1 DLFGSARGTFLEAQL
16 ARAEQGAKQAMAVL
30 VTVYNGL
37 PEHRTLLVQEPAA
50 AGWMVRTAMDA
61 GEHGRAKALVV
72 VAAELADDNCAFS
85 GLAAVAEHARGVLD
99 QDAGALIRA
108 ARQHSHPWAQ
118 ASAAEDAGVVLAEA
132 GDRHGALA
140 QFDQAMAAYEQA
152 GAVIDAGRV
161 RSRLRSLGVRRR
173 HWRQAVR
180 PVGGWE
186 SLTDTERSVADL
198 VAQGLTNR
206 QVAGR
211 MFLSPHTIDFHLRQI
226 FRKLDIGSRVE
237 LTRQVV
243 ERDSTETTEGR
254 TVTSGKT

>member
-1 DLFGSARGTFLEAQL
+1 MLTR
-16 ARAEQGAKQAMAVL
+16 
-30 VTVYNGL
+30 
-37 PEHRTLLVQEPAA
+37 
-50 AGWMVRTAMDA
+50 
-61 GEHGRAKALVV
+61 
-72 VAAELADDNCAFS
+72 
-85 GLAAVAEHARGVLD
+85 
-99 QDAGALIRA
+99 
-108 ARQHSHPWAQ
+108 
-118 ASAAEDAGVVLAEA
+118 A

-140 QFDQAMAAYEQA
+140 ELDQAMAAYQQA

-186 SLTDTERSVADL
+186 SLTETERSVADL

-243 ERDSTETTEGR
+243 ERDSTETAEVRPATTGR
-254 TVTSGKT
+254 T